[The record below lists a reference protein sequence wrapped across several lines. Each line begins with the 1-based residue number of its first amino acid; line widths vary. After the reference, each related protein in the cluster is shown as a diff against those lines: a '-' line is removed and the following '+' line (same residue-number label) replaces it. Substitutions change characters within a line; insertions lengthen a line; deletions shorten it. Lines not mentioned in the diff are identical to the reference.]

1 MSGQGSSLSGPNTP
15 GPPGASD
22 PLDELLQR
30 SRRVDWRFLLPDPR
44 LGRVVYF
51 GPADDPLRAA
61 LVDFSD
67 AVIDGDMPQADPR
80 EPFDVAVLRMQPP
93 ERLAQA
99 RALLKPGGVLY
110 VEIQRRAGRGMPW
123 QLRRYAAAAERAG
136 FGDIGTFWNWPNFAR
151 CTRILPVDDACALT
165 NAVVNNRR
173 GPLAWVML
181 NATRFGFRL
190 GIVGWVAPCVSLI
203 ARREAS

>member
-1 MSGQGSSLSGPNTP
+1 MSDQAISASEVNAPHTAS
-15 GPPGASD
+15 ASD

-30 SRRVDWRFLLPDPR
+30 SRRMDWRFLLPDPR

-61 LVDFSD
+61 LADFAD
-67 AVIDGDMPQADPR
+67 AVTDADALAPNPP
-80 EPFDVAVLRMQPP
+80 EPFDVAVLRTQPP

-99 RALLKPGGVLY
+99 RTLLKPGGVLY
-110 VEIQRRAGRGMPW
+110 VEIQRRAGRDIPW

-136 FGDIGTFWNWPNFAR
+136 FGEIETFWNWPNFTR

-181 NATRFGFRL
+181 NAARFGFHL
-190 GIVGWVAPCVSLI
+190 GVVGWAAPCLSLI
-203 ARREAS
+203 ARRETS